1 MSEYKNIKGKT
12 VQSLGTDPSETST
25 EGQVWYNSA
34 AGAFKSVV
42 IGEAWSSGAP
52 MIRNTSTAGAN
63 HALGVGIQT
72 AAIYAGGYSPYT
84 NKTEHYNG
92 IGWSSGGNM
101 NLTRITSGFGTST
114 AAVAAGG
121 ITFPG
126 TVGNQA
132 EEYNGTTWTTGNALG
147 TARAYGTGS
156 GILTAGVFFG
166 GSTNGGDDATV
177 GNTE

>member
-1 MSEYKNIKGKT
+1 MSTLKELYGKT
-12 VQSLGTDPSETST
+12 VKVVSTDPTDAGA
-25 EGQVWYNSA
+25 EGQVWYNSTD
-34 AGAFKSVV
+34 GAFKSVV
-42 IGEAWSSGAP
+42 ASGAWSSGSA

-92 IGWSSGGNM
+92 TGWSSGGDM

-126 TVGNQA
+126 VVGNQA
-132 EEYNGTTWTTGNALG
+132 EEYNGTAWTTGNA
-147 TARAYGTGS
+147 RHC
-156 GILTAGVFFG
+156 
-166 GSTNGGDDATV
+166 
-177 GNTE
+177 